1 MVFSR
6 VEGENVVARAST
18 RVSFPTYSPR
28 RACLVR
34 ATCTASR
41 ACTRSPDRGGR
52 CYRAYRIVAAVGVPG
67 QYDGIQGRS
76 WKSPPIL
83 DNPSTTTRMR
93 RRTYELFYD
102 GARLAQVAPRTSRA
116 SYWVSNTRSRTLIN
130 AQMLAIARS
139 LTRVGER

>member
-1 MVFSR
+1 MSFAAGAPSARRTRRHGPAGAGARSNAADAARGMVFSR

-28 RACLVR
+28 
-34 ATCTASR
+34 R

-102 GARLAQVAPRTSRA
+102 GARL
-116 SYWVSNTRSRTLIN
+116 
-130 AQMLAIARS
+130 
-139 LTRVGER
+139 

>member
-1 MVFSR
+1 
-6 VEGENVVARAST
+6 
-18 RVSFPTYSPR
+18 
-28 RACLVR
+28 
-34 ATCTASR
+34 
-41 ACTRSPDRGGR
+41 
-52 CYRAYRIVAAVGVPG
+52 VGVPG